1 MHNNV
6 CDVVMNVCLFN
17 FTLFILGILCNQCKN
32 LIDNQAGQVKI
43 KFMLQTIISHHSSVV
58 LIPLPGTIFEMQ
70 MVEGLL
76 SAHGSDGWGLVTSYM
91 HTVNGLLS
99 VQGLVCGLLLLLT
112 SVMHIVDGLLSVH
125 GLRCW
130 LLLLTSVMHMVDGL
144 LSLHGLF

>member
-1 MHNNV
+1 
-6 CDVVMNVCLFN
+6 
-17 FTLFILGILCNQCKN
+17 
-32 LIDNQAGQVKI
+32 
-43 KFMLQTIISHHSSVV
+43 MLQTIISHHSPVV
-58 LIPLPGTIFEMQ
+58 LILVPGTIFEMQ

-76 SAHGSDGWGLVTSYM
+76 SVHGSGGWGLVTSDM